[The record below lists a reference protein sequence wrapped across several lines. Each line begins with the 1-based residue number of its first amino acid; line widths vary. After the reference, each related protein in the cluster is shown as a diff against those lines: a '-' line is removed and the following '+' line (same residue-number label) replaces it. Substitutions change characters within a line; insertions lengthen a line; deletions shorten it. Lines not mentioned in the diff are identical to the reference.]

1 MLLQTL
7 ARDAF
12 PLVLKEPGLSLSP
25 CIISSFSTPGEAVS
39 GRQPISRYLKILRE
53 NDKDR
58 FSADLLQIPCFVAF
72 AGYILHQQNLSCSKP
87 ALFSQGCFDFNFSVQ
102 QNDKL
107 ELGRGV
113 EVVVV
118 TGSYL
123 PERYRFSPVLFR
135 KRSDIP

>member
-1 MLLQTL
+1 MRPGRGCRWPLSAARILLQSL

-72 AGYILHQQNLSCSKP
+72 AGYILHQQISPAPKRRLSPRDVSISISP
-87 ALFSQGCFDFNFSVQ
+87 SNRMI
-102 QNDKL
+102 NWR
-107 ELGRGV
+107 LGAV
-113 EVVVV
+113 WK
-118 TGSYL
+118 S
-123 PERYRFSPVLFR
+123 
-135 KRSDIP
+135 